1 MLMFMLLQLN
11 LTAMNITG
19 DTTLTPYSNDI
30 QRHKLLQ
37 QEFELTQKRKKIEV
51 DLDHLGKQIDSLQR
65 CRDEELQRL
74 GETYKELKSVRQDLH

>member
-51 DLDHLGKQIDSLQR
+51 DLDHL
-65 CRDEELQRL
+65 
-74 GETYKELKSVRQDLH
+74 VAAMP